1 MEGKT
6 VTMSLKEL
14 NRVKLLEK
22 LSMKQLS
29 QVETAKQLNLS
40 DRQVRRLQ
48 KKYIQQG
55 AAGLSSCRRG
65 KPSNNKLS
73 EEVKREAMEII
84 RSRYIDFGPTLAHEK
99 LREVHGLKLSL
110 ESVRQLMIREG
121 FWKEKAHKKIVIHQ
135 QRMRRSSL
143 GELIQLDGSPHDWF
157 EDRAECCCLLV
168 WIDDAT
174 SQLLHLRFEE
184 SETTQGYFRGMKDYL
199 KKHGRPICLY
209 PDRHSI
215 FRQNQGS
222 DLKELDDPQFTRAM
236 KELDIE
242 VICANSPQA
251 KGRVERANG
260 ILQDRLVKELR
271 LRRIDDIKTANIFL
285 PEFMMDY
292 NRRFAVEPKN
302 PVDSHHRTLPDDEKL
317 DVILSCQEERKLSKN
332 LELSYRNVI
341 YQIQNQQRGYRL
353 RKAGILVSE
362 NTEGII
368 TLWYQGKSLAYTT
381 ITKRQR
387 RTDIL
392 NSKEKAYRVDKII
405 QERRGK
411 YIPPSSHPWKKAAA
425 AGVAR
430 KNLTTT
436 QKGLMSGY

>member
-1 MEGKT
+1 
-6 VTMSLKEL
+6 VF
-14 NRVKLLEK
+14 
-22 LSMKQLS
+22 
-29 QVETAKQLNLS
+29 
-40 DRQVRRLQ
+40 
-48 KKYIQQG
+48 I
-55 AAGLSSCRRG
+55 
-65 KPSNNKLS
+65 
-73 EEVKREAMEII
+73 
-84 RSRYIDFGPTLAHEK
+84 
-99 LREVHGLKLSL
+99 
-110 ESVRQLMIREG
+110 
-121 FWKEKAHKKIVIHQ
+121 
-135 QRMRRSSL
+135 
-143 GELIQLDGSPHDWF
+143 
-157 EDRAECCCLLV
+157 V

-184 SETTQGYFRGMKDYL
+184 SETTQGYFRGMKAYL

-209 PDRHSI
+209 SDRHGI

-271 LRRIDDIKTANIFL
+271 LRRINDMKTANSFL

-302 PVDSHHRTLPDDEKL
+302 PVDSHHRVLPDDEKL
-317 DVILSCQEERKLSKN
+317 DMILSCQEERKISKN

-353 RKAGILVSE
+353 RKAGVLVSE
-362 NTEGII
+362 NTEGVI
-368 TLWYQGKSLAYTT
+368 TLWHQGKSLSYTT

-392 NSKEKAYRVDKII
+392 NSKEKAHRIDKIL

-411 YIPPSSHPWKKAAA
+411 YIPPSSHPWKKTGAAA
-425 AGVAR
+425 IATR
-430 KNLTTT
+430 KNLAI
-436 QKGLMSGY
+436 QRA

>member
-1 MEGKT
+1 MGIRTLSRIE
-6 VTMSLKEL
+6 V
-14 NRVKLLEK
+14 LEK
-22 LSMKQLS
+22 IKSKQLTQELAAQHLGLS
-29 QVETAKQLNLS
+29 RKQVN
-40 DRQVRRLQ
+40 RLY
-48 KKYIQQG
+48 KKYRQQG
-55 AAGLSSCRRG
+55 VAGLTSQRCG
-65 KPSNNKLS
+65 KPSANRLPDELKQ
-73 EEVKREAMEII
+73 EAMEIVG
-84 RSRYIDFGPTLAHEK
+84 SRYRDFGPTLAHEK
-99 LREVHGLKLSL
+99 LVEIHGLKLSV
-110 ESVRQLMIREG
+110 ESVRKLMIEEG
-121 FWKEKAHKKIVIHQ
+121 FWKEKARKKIKIYQ
-135 QRMRRSSL
+135 QRVRRSSM

-157 EDRAECCCLLV
+157 EGRAERCCLLV

-184 SETTQGYFRGMKDYL
+184 SETTQGYFRGMKEYL

-209 PDRHSI
+209 SDRHGI

-271 LRRIDDIKTANIFL
+271 LRQIDDTQTANIFL

-292 NRRFAVEPKN
+292 NQRFAVEAKN
-302 PVDSHHRTLPDDEKL
+302 PVDSHHRILPDDEKL

-353 RKAGILVSE
+353 RKAGVLVSE
-362 NTEGII
+362 NTEGVI
-368 TLWYQGKSLAYTT
+368 TLWHQGKSLTYTT

-392 NSKEKAYRVDKII
+392 NSKEKTHHVDKII
-405 QERRGK
+405 QERRSQ
-411 YIPPSSHPWKKAAA
+411 YRPPSSHPWKKAGAVA
-425 AGVAR
+425 VAR
-430 KNLTTT
+430 KNLITT
-436 QKGLMSGY
+436 QKKELIRGC

>member
-1 MEGKT
+1 MGIKALSRIEVLEKIKSKQLT
-6 VTMSLKEL
+6 QEL
-14 NRVKLLEK
+14 AAQHLGLSRKQVNRVY
-22 LSMKQLS
+22 
-29 QVETAKQLNLS
+29 
-40 DRQVRRLQ
+40 
-48 KKYIQQG
+48 KKYRQQG
-55 AAGLSSCRRG
+55 VAGLTSQRCG
-65 KPSNNKLS
+65 KPSANRLS
-73 EEVKREAMEII
+73 DELKQEAMEIVG
-84 RSRYIDFGPTLAHEK
+84 SRYRDFGPTLAHEK
-99 LREVHGLKLSL
+99 LVEIHGLKLSV
-110 ESVRQLMIREG
+110 ESVRKLMIEEG
-121 FWKEKAHKKIVIHQ
+121 FWEEKARKKIKIYQ
-135 QRMRRSSL
+135 QRMRRSSV

-157 EDRAECCCLLV
+157 EGRAERCCLLV
-168 WIDDAT
+168 WVDDAT

-209 PDRHSI
+209 PDRHGI

-222 DLKELDDPQFTRAM
+222 DLKELDNPQFTRAM

-302 PVDSHHRTLPDDEKL
+302 PVDSHHCTLPDDEKL

-332 LELSYRNVI
+332 LELSYRNII
-341 YQIQNQQRGYRL
+341 YQIQNQRHGYRL
-353 RKAGILVSE
+353 RKAGVLVSE
-362 NTEGII
+362 NTEGVI
-368 TLWYQGKSLAYTT
+368 TLWHQGKSLPYTT

-387 RTDIL
+387 RTEIL
-392 NSKEKAYRVDKII
+392 NSKEKACHVDKII

-411 YIPPSSHPWKKAAA
+411 YIPPSSHPWKKAGAA
-425 AGVAR
+425 AIATR
-430 KNLTTT
+430 RNLAT
-436 QKGLMSGY
+436 QKGLVCSN

>member
-1 MEGKT
+1 MGIRALSRME
-6 VTMSLKEL
+6 V
-14 NRVKLLEK
+14 LEK
-22 LSMKQLS
+22 IKSKQLTQELAAQHLGLS
-29 QVETAKQLNLS
+29 RKQVN
-40 DRQVRRLQ
+40 RLY
-48 KKYIQQG
+48 KKYREQG
-55 AAGLSSCRRG
+55 PAGLASQRCG
-65 KPSNNKLS
+65 KPSANRLS
-73 EEVKREAMEII
+73 DELKQEAMEIVG
-84 RSRYIDFGPTLAHEK
+84 SRYRDFGPTLAHEK
-99 LREVHGLKLSL
+99 LVEIHGLKLSV
-110 ESVRQLMIREG
+110 ESVRKLMIEEG
-121 FWKEKAHKKIVIHQ
+121 FWEEKARKKIKIYQ

-157 EDRAECCCLLV
+157 EGRADRCCLLV

-174 SQLLHLRFEE
+174 SQLLHLRLEE
-184 SETTQGYFRGMKDYL
+184 SETTQGYFRGMKEYL

-222 DLKELDDPQFTRAM
+222 DLKELNDPQFTRAM

-271 LRRIDDIKTANIFL
+271 LRRIDDMKTANIFL

-292 NRRFAVEPKN
+292 NLRFAVEPKN

-353 RKAGILVSE
+353 RKAGVLVSE
-362 NTEGII
+362 NTEGVI
-368 TLWYQGKSLAYTT
+368 TLWHQGKSLAYTT

-392 NSKEKAYRVDKII
+392 NSKEKAHRVDKII

-411 YIPPSSHPWKKAAA
+411 YLPPLNHPWKKA
-425 AGVAR
+425 GVAAIATR
-430 KNLTTT
+430 KNLAI
-436 QKGLMSGY
+436 QKGLVSSD